1 VKFQRG
7 SIFRPEKEYYKF
19 AGTVLII
26 GTIQFFLAITF
37 AEALFPGYSIGKNS
51 LSYLGG
57 SVPLVEPSAMIFNA
71 SVLLFG
77 LLGILAVYLILKS
90 GGCRLFSS
98 CLLISSLGAIGVGL
112 FPEYTGNVHMYFA
125 FTTFLFGSLATI
137 FSYRL
142 GLNIPMVIISMVLG
156 AVSLITIIILLVFGP
171 TSASN
176 PLIAFLGVG
185 GNERLIAYPI
195 VLYLIA
201 LGGYL
206 TSRGKDWVRIRFTS
220 GYF

>member
-1 VKFQRG
+1 MKFQRG

>member
-1 VKFQRG
+1 MKFQRG

-26 GTIQFFLAITF
+26 GAIQFFLAITL
-37 AEALFPGYSIGKNS
+37 AEALFPGYSVSKNS

-57 SVPLVEPSAMIFNA
+57 SVPIVEPSAMIFNA
-71 SVLLFG
+71 SVVLFG
-77 LLGILAVYLILKS
+77 LLGILAVYLILRS

-112 FPEYTGNVHMYFA
+112 LPEYTGSIHLFFA

-156 AVSLITIIILLVFGP
+156 ILSLAVIIILFVFGP
-171 TSASN
+171 TSATN
-176 PLIAFLGVG
+176 PLVAYLGVG
-185 GNERLIAYPI
+185 GNERIIAYPI
-195 VLYLIA
+195 ILYFIA